1 MTTGNFDALV
11 SAARVH
17 LEPLD
22 AHFIAGSDAALKDD
36 YLTLLAALLL
46 ENGALT
52 EAQLRLMMML
62 IAAIQPAFP
71 LTHYLQQSAKLDGEG
86 LARIVRHLGQT
97 KKAAEALLFDFA
109 VLQRITGPLAPQQVE
124 RLGWLAKICGLT
136 DKEILLINFWSLR
149 LLGIKTSAEAFAG
162 AATVVKTARIESLF
176 ESDEQLKGKMIHNGL
191 PQINQLVEMGSY
203 VFNGGKS
210 PLRSLYGAFMS
221 YWIYRFALV
230 QSKGIVTR
238 IVMDASQAADIEYGK
253 NGEPLFEITPFPPAF
268 NAWLSFL
275 TGNNYDRD

>member
-124 RLGWLAKICGLT
+124 RLGWLAKICGLA
-136 DKEILLINFWSLR
+136 DKQIMLINFWSLR
-149 LLGIKTSAEAFAG
+149 LLGIKASVEAFSG
-162 AATVVKTARIESLF
+162 AVTVVKTARV
-176 ESDEQLKGKMIHNGL
+176 EQLYKTEMQFKDKIIRNSM
-191 PQINQLVEMGSY
+191 PQINQPIEKGSY
-203 VFNGGKS
+203 VFKQKRAASGS
-210 PLRSLYGAFMS
+210 FWSMDITLC
-221 YWIYRFALV
+221 RFALV
-230 QSKGIVTR
+230 PAKGLVTR
-238 IVMDASQAADIEYGK
+238 IVMDANKNANDEYGK
-253 NGEPLFEITPFPPAF
+253 NGEPLFEILPLPAAF
-268 NAWLSFL
+268 NAWDSFL
-275 TGNNYDRD
+275 TGNNYGRD

>member
-46 ENGALT
+46 ENGALA

-71 LTHYLQQSAKLDGEG
+71 LAHYLQQSAKLDSEG
-86 LARIVRHLGQT
+86 LACIVRHLGQT
-97 KKAAEALLFDFA
+97 KQAAQALLFDFA

-124 RLGWLAKICGLT
+124 RLSWLAKICGLT
-136 DKEILLINFWSLR
+136 DKHILLINFWSLR
-149 LLGIKTSAEAFAG
+149 LLGIKTSVEAFSG
-162 AATVVKTARIESLF
+162 AVTVVKTAHVDYFDKEELQSTDKIVR
-176 ESDEQLKGKMIHNGL
+176 NGM
-191 PQINQLVEMGSY
+191 PQINQFVE
-203 VFNGGKS
+203 
-210 PLRSLYGAFMS
+210 
-221 YWIYRFALV
+221 
-230 QSKGIVTR
+230 KGRYIFKQHHSSTDFLFGMTLCRLGLLPAKGLVTR
-238 IVMDASQAADIEYGK
+238 IIMDANKNANKEYGE
-253 NGEPLFEITPFPPAF
+253 NGEPLFEILPLPPAF
-268 NAWLSFL
+268 NAWHSFL
-275 TGNNYDRD
+275 TGTHHD

>member
-1 MTTGNFDALV
+1 MTPGNFDALV

-71 LTHYLQQSAKLDGEG
+71 LAHYLQQSAKLDGEG

-97 KKAAEALLFDFA
+97 KQAAQALLFDFA
-109 VLQRITGPLAPQQVE
+109 VLQRITGPLAPQQIE

-149 LLGIKTSAEAFAG
+149 LLGIKTSVEAFSG
-162 AATVVKTARIESLF
+162 AVTVVKTARV
-176 ESDEQLKGKMIHNGL
+176 EQLYHYDPKLAGKIIRDGI
-191 PQINQLVEMGSY
+191 PQINQVVEMGSY
-203 VFNGGKS
+203 VFKQGSSTGYS
-210 PLRSLYGAFMS
+210 FDTTL
-221 YWIYRFALV
+221 YRFALV
-230 QSKGIVTR
+230 PIMGLVTR
-238 IVMDASQAADIEYGK
+238 MVMDASKNANKEYGK
-253 NGEPLFEITPFPPAF
+253 NGEPLFEIIPLPAAF
-268 NAWLSFL
+268 NAWHSFL
-275 TGNNYDRD
+275 TGTHHD

>member
-71 LTHYLQQSAKLDGEG
+71 LAHYLQQSAKLDGEG

-97 KKAAEALLFDFA
+97 KQAAQALLYDFA
-109 VLQRITGPLAPQQVE
+109 ALQRITGPLAPQQVE
-124 RLGWLAKICGLT
+124 RLGWLAKICGLK
-136 DKEILLINFWSLR
+136 DKEILLINFWILR
-149 LLGIKTSAEAFAG
+149 LLGVKTSAEAFSG
-162 AATVVKTARIESLF
+162 AVTVVKTARVDYFDKEELQSTDKIVR
-176 ESDEQLKGKMIHNGL
+176 NGM
-191 PQINQLVEMGSY
+191 PQINQFVE
-203 VFNGGKS
+203 
-210 PLRSLYGAFMS
+210 
-221 YWIYRFALV
+221 
-230 QSKGIVTR
+230 KGRYIFKQHHSSTDFLFGMTLCRLGLLPAKGLVTR
-238 IVMDASQAADIEYGK
+238 IIMDANKNANKEYGK
-253 NGEPLFEITPFPPAF
+253 NGEPLFEILPLPPAF
-268 NAWLSFL
+268 NAWHSFL
-275 TGNNYDRD
+275 TGTHHV

>member
-1 MTTGNFDALV
+1 MTPGNFDALV
-11 SAARVH
+11 SAARVQ

-71 LTHYLQQSAKLDGEG
+71 LAHYLQQSAKLDGEG

-97 KKAAEALLFDFA
+97 KQAAQALLFDFA

-149 LLGIKTSAEAFAG
+149 LLGIKTSVEAFSG
-162 AATVVKTARIESLF
+162 AVTVVKTARVEQLF
-176 ESDEQLKGKMIHNGL
+176 PSDTQLKGKIIRNGM
-191 PQINQLVEMGSY
+191 PQKNQFVEQGSY
-203 VFNGGKS
+203 VFKRTSTASGSIIN
-210 PLRSLYGAFMS
+210 AFLDYMLC
-221 YWIYRFALV
+221 RFALV
-230 QSKGIVTR
+230 QANGLVTR
-238 IVMDASQAADIEYGK
+238 VVMDASKDTNSEYGK
-253 NGEPLFEITPFPPAF
+253 KGEPLFEIIPLPAAF
-268 NAWLSFL
+268 NAWHSFL
-275 TGNNYDRD
+275 TGTHHD